1 MSEYYPQFETVEEE
15 ALFLRQ
21 DMRTISWYFTDAKAL
36 DYKSLWAIWD
46 GTFNINTGQIIQ
58 HAGKL
63 YRRYGRSAS
72 DSNPAENPQEYYEI
86 TDEPWD
92 LYDSE
97 KVYNAG
103 DRIKVR
109 SLYGTTYYIS
119 RIDNNT
125 SKPPASSSNSRW
137 YWIGPYRTDNYQ

>member
-1 MSEYYPQFETVEEE
+1 MSEYYPQFETVIEE

-21 DMRTISWYFTDAKAL
+21 DMRTISWYFTDAEAL
-36 DYKSLWAIWD
+36 DYKSLWTIWD
-46 GTFNINTGQIIQ
+46 GTLLINQGQIVQ

-63 YRRYGRSAS
+63 YRRYGQSA
-72 DSNPAENPQEYYEI
+72 DASNPAENPQNYYEI

-97 KVYNAG
+97 KVYSAG

-109 SLYGTTYYIS
+109 SLTGTTYYIS

-125 SKPPASSSNSRW
+125 SKPPTSSSNSRW
-137 YWIGPYRTDNYQ
+137 YRIGPYRTNNY